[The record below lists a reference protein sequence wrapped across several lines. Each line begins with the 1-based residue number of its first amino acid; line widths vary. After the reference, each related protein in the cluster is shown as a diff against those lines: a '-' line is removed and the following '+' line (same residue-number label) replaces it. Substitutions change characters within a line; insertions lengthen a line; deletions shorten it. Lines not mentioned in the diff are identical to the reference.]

1 MTPTTSLLRPVVNR
15 ETRPIPL
22 GATVSPEAVA
32 TVKALRWHG
41 RGDVRLDDVEPPG
54 PPAPGEVQ
62 LAVGCCG
69 ICGTDVEEWREG
81 PFMIPTTPHPLSG
94 ASAPL
99 TLGHELAG
107 RVMASGEPTPAR
119 TAADPALS
127 PGDLVAVDG
136 LVSCGWCRQCRRHQ
150 PNLCATFGQV
160 GLMRDGGLQPV
171 VNVPASACLPMPVGL
186 DLEAG
191 AVAETLS
198 VGVRALRRGRLVP
211 GDRVAIV
218 GGGAVGLLAAQAA
231 RAMGCGTITVV
242 EPIAT
247 RRALAESLGVDRT
260 VDPTDAGTEATTL
273 GADLVLECAG
283 HADAV
288 TMAIAL
294 AGPAGRVVLV
304 GIGRERPA
312 LDLWDLVRHEKELI
326 GSFSHIGAEDFTGAL
341 SMLSTGAI
349 QYRPLLTRVDLDQ
362 ALDHG
367 LLALAEHPA
376 DYLKI
381 VVSPGDRSEAS

>member
-1 MTPTTSLLRPVVNR
+1 
-15 ETRPIPL
+15 
-22 GATVSPEAVA
+22 
-32 TVKALRWHG
+32 VKALRWHG
-41 RGDVRLDDVEPPG
+41 RGDVRLDEVAPPG

-69 ICGTDVEEWREG
+69 ICGTDVEEWRDG
-81 PFMIPTTPHPLSG
+81 PFMIPTTPHPLTG
-94 ASAPL
+94 ACAPL

-107 RVMASGEPTPAR
+107 RVMASGRPTPAR
-119 TAADPALS
+119 AVPAPALS

-171 VNVPASACLPMPVGL
+171 VNVPASACLPLPEGL

-191 AVAETLS
+191 TVAETLS

-211 GDRVAIV
+211 GDRVTIV

-231 RAMGCGTITVV
+231 RAMGGGTITVV
-242 EPIAT
+242 EPIAA
-247 RRALAESLGVDRT
+247 RRALAQSLGADRT
-260 VDPTDAGTEATTL
+260 IDPIDAGTETAL

-288 TMAIAL
+288 TRAIAM

-312 LDLWDLVRHEKELI
+312 LDLWDLVRHEKEVI
-326 GSFSHIGAEDFTGAL
+326 GSFSHIGAEDFSGAL
-341 SMLSTGAI
+341 SLLSSGAI
-349 QYRPLLTRVDLDQ
+349 QYRPLLTCVQLDQ

-381 VVSPGDRSEAS
+381 VVSPDDRSEVR